1 MSPPAEDWSTITDAN
16 ERRKAQNRVAQR
28 NYRSRQKLR
37 VEIAE
42 SILYDLPPQIRS
54 AVSSKGRRWLT
65 TLQSESQELR
75 ELSAALNSQQTPGV
89 REHDEQGNDITQSGA
104 YPMLADTTADTAAV
118 SGDGEVA
125 DLDLGMFTPG
135 DDWIDPQM
143 DWTAAMSLTG
153 ESSTCHSQARTVSPE
168 ASNSAHVTAPVTAP
182 ATTAPQAR
190 PPSRPEPAVISDMPP
205 PATVAPLALD
215 ITNRSKHRE
224 SFYPVSPSL
233 ESKTPMMTAF
243 YPGKLDIAR
252 LLIGSGAKIDVPDG
266 HGKTNLHYAVQ
277 RGDAKIAQSLLE
289 LGANVMATDQAGM
302 TALHMAVEGDNE
314 SMVNLLLEC
323 CQEKDRNAG
332 SAGGQGLLHRC
343 INFKDGENMTPLH
356 LCVLMERVGI
366 LKILLHHGA
375 DVTIGCE

>member
-54 AVSSKGRRWLT
+54 AVTSKGRRWLT
-65 TLQSESQELR
+65 ALQSESQELR
-75 ELSAALNSQQTPGV
+75 ELSAALNSQQAPGV

-104 YPMLADTTADTAAV
+104 YPMLADTAADIAAD
-118 SGDGEVA
+118 SGDGDVV

-168 ASNSAHVTAPVTAP
+168 ASNPAPAPAPAP
-182 ATTAPQAR
+182 ATTAPQPR
-190 PPSRPEPAVISDMPP
+190 PPSRPEPAVASEMPP

-215 ITNRSKHRE
+215 ITNRTKHRD
-224 SFYPVSPSL
+224 SFYPVRSSL
-233 ESKTPMMTAF
+233 ESKTPVMTAISR
-243 YPGKLDIAR
+243 GKLDIAR
-252 LLIGSGAKIDVPDG
+252 LLIGSGAKIDVPDV

-289 LGANVMATDQAGM
+289 LGANVMATDKAGM

-314 SMVNLLLEC
+314 GMVNLLLEC
-323 CQEKDRNAG
+323 CQEKDRNAS
-332 SAGGQGLLHRC
+332 SAADQGLLHRC
-343 INFKDGENMTPLH
+343 INSRDGENMTPVH
-356 LCVLMERVGI
+356 LCVVMERVEI